1 MDRQIFRHGMRP
13 QYAGPSDMKIGIFT
27 HGSMGAGG
35 IYHYTK
41 NLLDAIFT
49 SDLEHSIVLF
59 KNPGNQLD
67 LSQYSQYPNC
77 SIELF
82 DPELHTTEQEVQE
95 HIGENGFVTRA
106 GFNEKAKKFLTGMGI
121 DLMIYPIAWSF
132 SFECGIPYIVVVHD
146 LQHRIQ
152 PEFPEVSAAGEWN
165 RREVLN
171 RNSIR
176 YAEAVFVDSQV
187 GKEDLLAF
195 YGDWISEDKVYLLPY
210 APVVRPTSQ
219 AKHEEIDI
227 RRKYSLPS
235 RFFFYPAQFWEHKNH
250 SRILDAIT
258 IIRQKHGLDMSLVL
272 VGSNV
277 GPPHERRELIFLDL
291 VEQARR
297 LGLSDQFNYLG
308 SVPDDDM
315 SRLYRESVG
324 LIMPT
329 FFGPTNIPILEAWAL
344 DCPVITSDIRGV
356 RDQAGDAA
364 LLVDPK
370 SAEAIAQALYRL
382 WTEPELCN
390 ELRKKGAKR
399 LGLFSYEIF
408 RKKLVENI
416 TRVTSRMA
424 STEDIA
430 PLTPTL
436 SSVQTAQSTCNT
448 CHILDGSLGR
458 HSIKLHPETVRYAN
472 TWDLTGGD
480 TAALE
485 NEQMSLVKLF
495 QDLCSEYEQ
504 PFIIDVGAHVGTFS
518 LAAALQPD
526 SRGCAFEPLKAACD
540 LLRENL
546 ALNGIESR
554 WSVFQKALS
563 NYPGRRILKSP
574 RKDKESG
581 LSCIGQTNYSN
592 YKEEYVDV
600 VRLDDVVSSAGIEA
614 VDIINIDTEGCELF
628 VLIGAA
634 ETISKHKPDILISV
648 NWANLNQFDLYL
660 NNLTDYLELIGY
672 HGHWVGP
679 ENMVF
684 KHPYRIT
691 GGKKPYFADKREI
704 GGLKFAI
711 VKQRYDLFGPWRSD
725 KWDAADPLS
734 VFRKWPSRYLY
745 FEMTHLLQADWF
757 VLPFCHDSKNV
768 RQLLDRHQ
776 QTLDDNMEYIRSV
789 DDIPVDDYD
798 VVISLDPILRPP
810 RDSKTLYAYYQNEHH
825 HSEYTHS
832 LYAPLHGYDLFLDHM
847 LKGPAWVYDL
857 PQPVAFPYLRNP
869 DIARKIC
876 NGEQADSIWFDKRFI
891 MMLSHGSETF
901 HRGGFEDTI
910 SSLEKR
916 LHVQVAF
923 RHADYENVIGWGDP
937 HEYMRAMA
945 ACSYYVN
952 LIACGAGQGLC
963 DAASLGLICFGSPK
977 LPYHKVICH
986 PVCLCNDLSELEWK
1000 LAMVRGSSDLQQ
1012 EIRSWQ
1018 DAALSDVMV
1027 TQPLRI
1033 LQAAVDMKRRRGAS
1047 DSPGRMSSNS
1057 IITEISVGELPE
1069 EIARINSTKLKQRA
1083 QAEYENG
1090 NFEDALHSCKQA
1102 LWFDK
1107 TDYELFY
1114 MAALAGYAGKNF
1126 KSALSDV
1133 TECLKINERFRPA
1146 ITLQA
1151 MLQCEDAVEDDY
1163 HKQCRARVTYLIQN
1177 RFDGYDKELDG
1188 GRIKEYN
1195 AILDELLHGYIR
1207 QRDSANQFL
1216 IQHHKMRLNRIAE
1229 L

>member
-1 MDRQIFRHGMRP
+1 MQQILIIHPEGNLNNNPNLTGIVEILCENGHEVDVYSRKRTHLSQIAPCPLSRFITTSITDPADTAVIFVPESVLSKETLSDLKSSFEHYDLVMGVDLGIIEASKIADLIGVPYGLISYEIYFEIETGQEFKIAEIEACRAVSFAVCQDKVRSEHLAAENQIAREKIVDIPVAGRSVIPRKRSYALHEALGLDREKKIAVYIGEVNAKW
-13 QYAGPSDMKIGIFT
+13 AGFEELFESSASWDDSWVMILHQRYGYVLSGIAERIKSRKNVFLSPFPSLDLKEL
-27 HGSMGAGG
+27 HL
-35 IYHYTK
+35 
-41 NLLDAIFT
+41 LLDAA
-49 SDLEHSIVLF
+49 DLGIACYLPQMDSPSLLERRNL
-59 KNPGNQLD
+59 L
-67 LSQYSQYPNC
+67 
-77 SIELF
+77 
-82 DPELHTTEQEVQE
+82 
-95 HIGENGFVTRA
+95 HIGMASG
-106 GFNEKAKKFLTGMGI
+106 K
-121 DLMIYPIAWSF
+121 IAS
-132 SFECGIPYIVVVHD
+132 Y
-146 LQHRIQ
+146 LQHGLPILIN
-152 PEFPEVSAAGEWN
+152 EIGEMSGH
-165 RREVLN
+165 V
-171 RNSIR
+171 
-176 YAEAVFVDSQV
+176 
-187 GKEDLLAF
+187 
-195 YGDWISEDKVYLLPY
+195 
-210 APVVRPTSQ
+210 
-219 AKHEEIDI
+219 
-227 RRKYSLPS
+227 RKYNLGRVIDDFTNTSS
-235 RFFFYPAQFWEHKNH
+235 
-250 SRILDAIT
+250 IL
-258 IIRQKHGLDMSLVL
+258 S
-272 VGSNV
+272 
-277 GPPHERRELIFLDL
+277 
-291 VEQARR
+291 
-297 LGLSDQFNYLG
+297 
-308 SVPDDDM
+308 
-315 SRLYRESVG
+315 
-324 LIMPT
+324 
-329 FFGPTNIPILEAWAL
+329 
-344 DCPVITSDIRGV
+344 
-356 RDQAGDAA
+356 
-364 LLVDPK
+364 
-370 SAEAIAQALYRL
+370 
-382 WTEPELCN
+382 
-390 ELRKKGAKR
+390 
-399 LGLFSYEIF
+399 
-408 RKKLVENI
+408 
-416 TRVTSRMA
+416 
-424 STEDIA
+424 
-430 PLTPTL
+430 
-436 SSVQTAQSTCNT
+436 
-448 CHILDGSLGR
+448 SLGR
-458 HSIKLHPETVRYAN
+458 NELHAFRLNCEEFFQHHLDLEKTIQPLLAVIDGLLKRHGSSCLTVSQPVEQPKISIPPTPIASFFGSHSIKLHPETVLFAKSWN
-472 TWDLTGGD
+472 STGRD
-480 TAALE
+480 TAVLDE
-485 NEQMSLVKLF
+485 GHMSLVKVF
-495 QDLCSEYEQ
+495 QNLCSEYEQ

-546 ALNGIESR
+546 ALNGIENR
-554 WSVFQKALS
+554 WTVIQKALS

-600 VRLDDVVSSAGIEA
+600 VRLDDVVSSAGIET

-684 KHPYRIT
+684 KHPYRKT
-691 GGKKPYFADKREI
+691 GGKKPNFADKRET
-704 GGLKFAI
+704 GCLKFAI
-711 VKQRYDLFGPWRSD
+711 VKQRYDLFGPWSSD

-876 NGEQADSIWFDKRFI
+876 NGEHADSIWFDKRFI

-1000 LAMVRGSSDLQQ
+1000 LTMVRGSSDLQQ

-1033 LQAAVDMKRRRGAS
+1033 LQSAVDMKRQRGVSASTRRT
-1047 DSPGRMSSNS
+1047 PLNS
-1057 IITEISVGELPE
+1057 IATELTVEELPVD
-1069 EIARINSTKLKQRA
+1069 IARINSTKLKQRA

-1090 NFEDALHSCKQA
+1090 NFEDALHCCRQA

-1114 MAALAGYAGKNF
+1114 MAALAGYAGKSF

-1146 ITLQA
+1146 ITLQT

-1163 HKQCRARVTYLIQN
+1163 HKQCRTRIMYLIHN
-1177 RFDGYDKELDG
+1177 RFDGYDKVLDG
-1188 GRIKEYN
+1188 KRTEQYI
-1195 AILDELLHGYIR
+1195 AILDELLHDYIR
-1207 QRDSANQFL
+1207 QRDLNNQLL
-1216 IQHHKMRLNRIAE
+1216 IQHHKLRLKRIAE